1 MKRTALLLG
10 MAASALTLAGCQ
22 RSAADAVGPSAKV
35 SIQEIMQSQVDA
47 PADVIWNAT
56 STIVDANGEVTHTP
70 RTDED
75 WKALRNA
82 AVTLLEAPNLL
93 VMEGR
98 PLLKAGAKVEAEDEG
113 WVSNGAQIQAAL
125 DKDRPLFNERA
136 WRLQG
141 AAQEV
146 LAAVDKR
153 DAEQMEIAGSKLIEA
168 CHACHGQ
175 FWFAPAK
182 P

>member
-1 MKRTALLLG
+1 MKHAALL
-10 MAASALTLAGCQ
+10 AVAVVLAGCQ
-22 RSAADAVGPSAKV
+22 RAPHAPHPSAKV

-47 PADVIWNAT
+47 PADVIWGAT
-56 STIVDANGEVTHTP
+56 STITDASGSITHSP
-70 RTDED
+70 KTDED
-75 WKALRNA
+75 WKALRHA

-168 CHACHGQ
+168 CHACHSQ

>member
-1 MKRTALLLG
+1 MKHPALLVV
-10 MAASALTLAGCQ
+10 AVVLAGCQ
-22 RSAADAVGPSAKV
+22 RTPDAPHPSAKV
-35 SIQEIMQSQVDA
+35 SLQEIMQSQVDA
-47 PADVIWNAT
+47 PADAIWGAT
-56 STIVDANGEVTHTP
+56 ATISDASGTVTRAP
-70 RTDED
+70 KTDED

-98 PLLKAGAKVEAEDEG
+98 PLLKAGAKVESEEEG

-125 DKDRPLFNERA
+125 DKNRPVFNERA

-141 AAQEV
+141 AAQAV
-146 LAAVDKR
+146 LTAVDKR
-153 DAEQMEIAGSKLIEA
+153 DVDQLELASSKLLET

>member
-1 MKRTALLLG
+1 MKRTALFLG
-10 MAASALTLAGCQ
+10 MAASAVALASCQ
-22 RSAADAVGPSAKV
+22 QPASKAVGPRAEV